1 MPRAGRITIPEALH
15 HITQRG
21 NNRQDLFFTDED
33 RRAYLGLLAEQ
44 ASTHGLAVLG
54 YCLMDNHVHLVA
66 APQRVESLAKAV
78 GRTHFLYTQHF
89 NRRYGRSGHLWQG
102 RFYSCALD
110 DDYAWA
116 ALDYVE
122 RNPGRAGLAR
132 YPWRYQ
138 WSSAAAH
145 CGLGEAHEVL
155 DLQCWGAVWTPE
167 EWRARL
173 HRPPDEASVRALR
186 AHTGT
191 GRPLGSEAFLDQIEL
206 ALGRRVRA
214 LPVGRPRRR
223 VANTSE

>member
-1 MPRAGRITIPEALH
+1 MPRTGRITIPGAPH

-21 NNRQDLFFTDED
+21 NNGQDLFFTDDD

-54 YCLMDNHVHLVA
+54 YCLMDNHTHLVA
-66 APQRVESLAKAV
+66 VPHRVESLAKAV

-89 NRRYGRSGHLWQG
+89 NLRYGRSGHLWQG
-102 RFYSCALD
+102 RFRSCALD
-110 DDYAWA
+110 EEYGWA
-116 ALDYVE
+116 ALSYVE
-122 RNPGRAGLAR
+122 RNPERIGAVR

-138 WSSAAAH
+138 WCSAAAH

-155 DLQCWGAVWTPE
+155 DLQSWDLAWTPE

-173 HRPPDEASVRALR
+173 RHPEEAAAVRAIR

-191 GRPLGSEAFLDQIEL
+191 GWPLGAEAFLGQAEL

-214 LPVGRPRRR
+214 LPVGRPRKR
-223 VANTSE
+223 VASE